1 MARYIVGM
9 TGASG
14 SIYGTRLA
22 EEILRYGHEVY
33 LVMTD
38 NGKKVFAY
46 ELEMEFEEWTKKVN
60 KKRQRLILCNIDDM
74 FSPIASGSFRT
85 DGMIIVPCS
94 MGTLAK
100 VSNGITD
107 NLLTRAADVM
117 MKEKRKLVVVPR
129 ETPFHSIHLKN
140 MLALSDLNVTILP
153 AIPCFYGK
161 PKTLDDIVHHSA
173 GRMLISLGIE
183 NNLYYRWKG
192 PRA

>member
-60 KKRQRLILCNIDDM
+60 KKGQRLILCNIDDM

-140 MLALSDLNVTILP
+140 MLVLSDLNVTILP